1 MVDIWPWSVTTDK
14 HSRQGTTLCILSN
27 IGSRNL
33 LSIPTRSTLPPTDRF
48 FLSKRCVFLRDHMS
62 PDPLRL
68 CGSHTLS
75 RARPSPGPWMTPPSV
90 DIRRLKMDYQFG
102 VPLALH
108 SLGNYTRRGNRNG
121 QDRLHPLNGNIVS
134 YLQVLLRRHLL
145 WKTGS
150 LRWQN
155 VICSSHDAGRWT
167 EDFIDRGDNMRYRR
181 GTQASI

>member
-14 HSRQGTTLCILSN
+14 HSRQGAN
-27 IGSRNL
+27 FVY
-33 LSIPTRSTLPPTDRF
+33 SIKYRLKESAIDTNEIDVAPTNRF

-62 PDPLRL
+62 PDLLRL

-121 QDRLHPLNGNIVS
+121 QDRLHPLNGNIVTCKFF
-134 YLQVLLRRHLL
+134 Y
-145 WKTGS
+145 GG
-150 LRWQN
+150 
-155 VICSSHDAGRWT
+155 ICFERLGL
-167 EDFIDRGDNMRYRR
+167 
-181 GTQASI
+181 